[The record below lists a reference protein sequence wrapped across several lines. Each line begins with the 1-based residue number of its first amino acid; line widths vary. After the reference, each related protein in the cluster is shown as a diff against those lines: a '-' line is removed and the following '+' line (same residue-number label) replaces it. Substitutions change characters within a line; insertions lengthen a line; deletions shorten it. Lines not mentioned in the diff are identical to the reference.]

1 MSPRNYYKSI
11 IKRIIKKVTANQ
23 KFIVLENTV
32 TNSNDIQKELTSIKK
47 KIDVDTKIIL
57 IYYNHLWEPI
67 LKFATFLG
75 FREDSGDQNWLDEKD
90 VNNIL
95 FLSDFEV
102 ITTQKRI
109 LLPIDIPFI
118 STFINRYIASLPIL
132 NSLCLLIYTVAR
144 PIVKYSKEFSVS
156 IIIPA
161 RNEEGNI
168 RKILPS
174 IPKFGTSQEFI
185 FVEGNSSDHTWE
197 EINKLKDVIVLKQK
211 GKGKRDA
218 VKVGFSKAKGE
229 ILMIYDADRTV
240 AAADLEKFYDA
251 LQQGKAQFANGSR
264 LIYPMEKDA
273 MRTFNKVGNKVFSLL
288 FTWILGQRFKDTLCG
303 TKAFFRKDYLK
314 FTKLRQDPFGDFE
327 LIFGAIDRNLKVV
340 EIPVVYKERVY
351 GSTNI
356 SRFKNGLQLLQMV
369 IQAFRRFRYY

>member
-1 MSPRNYYKSI
+1 MMIFEEYKSDLFKSLAGVDLSSLAKLVRETKKTIKGKKKLFFAGNGGSASTASHLAADLGKNTTLTPKPKTISLCDNLASITALGNDLSYEDVFSEQIKSLGEKGDVLFVISASGNSKNI
-11 IKRIIKKVTANQ
+11 IKLIKTAKKMHIYIIG
-23 KFIVLENTV
+23 L
-32 TNSNDIQKELTSIKK
+32 
-47 KIDVDTKIIL
+47 
-57 IYYNHLWEPI
+57 
-67 LKFATFLG
+67 LG
-75 FREDSGDQNWLDEKD
+75 FNGGKASEL
-90 VNNIL
+90 V
-95 FLSDFEV
+95 
-102 ITTQKRI
+102 
-109 LLPIDIPFI
+109 DI
-118 STFINRYIASLPIL
+118 
-132 NSLCLLIYTVAR
+132 
-144 PIVKYSKEFSVS
+144 
-156 IIIPA
+156 
-161 RNEEGNI
+161 
-168 RKILPS
+168 
-174 IPKFGTSQEFI
+174 
-185 FVEGNSSDHTWE
+185 
-197 EINKLKDVIVLKQK
+197 
-211 GKGKRDA
+211 
-218 VKVGFSKAKGE
+218 AKGE